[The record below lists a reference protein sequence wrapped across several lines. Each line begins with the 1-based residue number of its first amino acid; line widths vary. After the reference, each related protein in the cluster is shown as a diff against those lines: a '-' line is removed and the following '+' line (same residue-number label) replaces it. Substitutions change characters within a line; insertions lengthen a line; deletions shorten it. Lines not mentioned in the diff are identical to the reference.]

1 MFKCCLLLSIEKC
14 FKMLT
19 NDVYKLHLEQAGKA
33 GSSFKAETILCSD
46 MPLDMAIILIGKK
59 EVDDRPTHVS
69 EKRILG
75 EVSNAARV
83 HETMQL

>member
-1 MFKCCLLLSIEKC
+1 MCINCIYR
-14 FKMLT
+14 
-19 NDVYKLHLEQAGKA
+19 VEQA

-59 EVDDRPTHVS
+59 EDDRPTHVS

-75 EVSNAARV
+75 EVSNAAPV